1 MVSFRLLDRK
11 CSHDMIVTDVVHP
24 SFDMD
29 FFQDG
34 WTEVFLM
41 TMRGEAA
48 NANSCTKVL
57 VRQTITRWGVPD
69 IMTPGGESQFVSD
82 LWLEVCRWMGIAR
95 DPTTIYHP
103 QLNGNVERMH
113 RCLKKLTTRQS
124 AWPSKLACWVIL
136 GDARTACWG
145 KHWHPCHAIHD
156 GHWTTGGAV
165 GSVHRPVSQRW
176 RCLNIRQRRYVGGP
190 TFHRVTMAWEE

>member
-11 CSHDMIVTDVVHP
+11 CSHDMIVTDVVHH

-34 WTEVFLM
+34 WTEVFQM
-41 TMRGEAA
+41 TIRGEAA

-82 LWLEVCRWMGIAR
+82 LWLEVCHWMGIAR

-103 QLNGNVERMH
+103 QHNGNVERML
-113 RCLKKLTTRQS
+113 RCLKNSLRTSLLGRADWLAELSWLMLGLHAAANIDTGVT
-124 AWPSKLACWVIL
+124 PSMMV
-136 GDARTACWG
+136 
-145 KHWHPCHAIHD
+145 
-156 GHWTTGGAV
+156 TGQQAALSGQLIV
-165 GSVHRPVSQRW
+165 Q
-176 RCLNIRQRRYVGGP
+176 
-190 TFHRVTMAWEE
+190 